1 MRRKPARYNRGFR
14 NQPRAPPA
22 SDSAL
27 ATKPKFSRI
36 QASSHV
42 TGLTLAALVVL
53 AVHVVGTVGYKL
65 IGGPQASWFD
75 SFYMTFI
82 TVATIGYTEVIDLTG
97 HPGGRI
103 FTVVIA
109 FIGIGAMTYVFSTV
123 TAMIL
128 ESDLNQTL
136 RRKRMNKAIGA
147 LSGHYIIC
155 GIGRVG
161 TNVAGELLR
170 TGRSFAIIE
179 ESEHALESYVD
190 SHPEALFVHGD
201 GADDDMLIAAGIERA
216 AGVFAVTGDD
226 SHNIVV
232 SLSVKQLNPNVRV
245 VARVHDIRNA
255 DKARRAGAD
264 EIVSPDF
271 TGGMRIASAMIR
283 PHVVSFMDQM
293 LRRDDG
299 LRVEEVL
306 VPAGTPPRPLG
317 ALADKARDFILM
329 ATHRRGEWVFN
340 PAQEY
345 RIEAGDALVIM
356 TNPAGRGTVEQM
368 LRAGA

>member
-1 MRRKPARYNRGFR
+1 V
-14 NQPRAPPA
+14 A
-22 SDSAL
+22 S
-27 ATKPKFSRI
+27 KRKFSRI
-36 QASSHV
+36 VDSNHF
-42 TGLTLAALVVL
+42 TGLIWAGIVVL
-53 AVHVVGTVGYKL
+53 AVHVIGTIGYKV
-65 IGGPQASWFD
+65 IGGEQITWVN

-82 TVATIGYTEVIDLTG
+82 TVATIGYGEVIDLTS

-103 FTVVIA
+103 FTVLIA
-109 FIGIGAMTYVFSTV
+109 FAGIGAMTYMFSTV

-128 ESDLNQTL
+128 ESDLNQTFK
-136 RRKRMNKAIGA
+136 RKRMDKAIAA

-161 TNVAGELLR
+161 TNVATELTKTAR
-170 TGRSFAIIE
+170 RFVVVE
-179 ESEHALESYVD
+179 ESVHAIEAYVEN
-190 SHPEALFVHGD
+190 HPEALHLHGD
-201 GADDDMLIAAGIERA
+201 GADDDMLRAAGIDRC

-226 SHNIVV
+226 SRNIVI
-232 SLSVKQLNPNVRV
+232 SLSAKQLNPRVRV

-306 VPAGTPPRPLG
+306 VPAGSAGRPLG
-317 ALADKARDFILM
+317 ALAQKSRDFILM
-329 ATHRRGEWVFN
+329 ATHRKGEWQFN
-340 PAQEY
+340 PDEGH
-345 RIEAGDALVIM
+345 RIEPGDALVIM
-356 TNPAGRGTVEQM
+356 TNPVGRAAVEALLAQD
-368 LRAGA
+368 